1 MPHLGSLPPECAPPD
16 QPAAPPEAAATAVP
30 RQAPATVAPTQ
41 GPALRAIG
49 TAIRAARR
57 RAGMPMTVL
66 AERAGV
72 SQPYLSQLENGRNN
86 PSIQTLYR
94 IANALDLSPQD
105 LLPSDHSAVVVA
117 RAGSAPGAAV
127 EDRPDAA
134 LARVLVGAP
143 SKLIHAQEVTV
154 APGDF
159 LGEFFE
165 HDGEEFVY
173 LLSGKLAIELGAARA
188 EHLAAGDS
196 IWYPATTPHR
206 WRTVGTDTARILVM
220 SAAIPRGR
228 PH

>member
-1 MPHLGSLPPECAPPD
+1 
-16 QPAAPPEAAATAVP
+16 
-30 RQAPATVAPTQ
+30 
-41 GPALRAIG
+41 
-49 TAIRAARR
+49 
-57 RAGMPMTVL
+57 MTVL

-105 LLPSDHSAVVVA
+105 LLPSDQAEVVVA
-117 RAGSAPGAAV
+117 RAGADAAAPV
-127 EDRPDAA
+127 EGRPDAA
-134 LARVLVGAP
+134 RIRVLVGAP
-143 SKLIHAQEVTV
+143 SKVIQVQELTV
-154 APGDF
+154 EPGGS
-159 LGEFFE
+159 LGEFVK

-173 LLSGKLAIELGAARA
+173 LLAGSVVVELGAIQAGQ
-188 EHLAAGDS
+188 LGPGDS

-206 WRTVGTDTARILVM
+206 WRPVGGEGARILVM